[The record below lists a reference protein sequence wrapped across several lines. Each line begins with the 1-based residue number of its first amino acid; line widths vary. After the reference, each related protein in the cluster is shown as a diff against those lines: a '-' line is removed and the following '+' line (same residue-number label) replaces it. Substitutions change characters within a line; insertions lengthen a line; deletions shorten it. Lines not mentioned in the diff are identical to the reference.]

1 MACKS
6 FYHVRYHSSTLRND
20 GQMFTSMGRPD
31 KTIILRMR
39 GLQPKAP
46 DADFKFPVTATMAY
60 CFPKVRMDGHN
71 LFHQMAES
79 DQNKRMVPYKRK
91 MALSFGRLH
100 IPFSMPLLKVQSS
113 D

>member
-1 MACKS
+1 M
-6 FYHVRYHSSTLRND
+6 
-20 GQMFTSMGRPD
+20 QTSNF
-31 KTIILRMR
+31 LEQ
-39 GLQPKAP
+39 LQWPIAS
-46 DADFKFPVTATMAY
+46 
-60 CFPKVRMDGHN
+60 PKVRMDGHN

-100 IPFSMPLLKVQSS
+100 IPSSMPLLKVQSS